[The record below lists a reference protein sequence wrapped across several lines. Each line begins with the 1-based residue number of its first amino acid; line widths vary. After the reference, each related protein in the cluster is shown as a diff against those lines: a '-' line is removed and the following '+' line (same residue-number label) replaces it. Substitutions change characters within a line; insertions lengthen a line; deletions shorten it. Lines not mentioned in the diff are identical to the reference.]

1 MKDEIFQELESNV
14 RSYCRT
20 FPVVFGRAQNAHLW
34 SEDGRKFID
43 FFAGAG
49 ALNYGHNNPFIKQR
63 VLEYLADDHVL
74 HALDMHTT
82 AKRAF
87 LQALKRYVLE
97 PKGLEYRVQFTGPTA
112 PMRSRLR

>member
-1 MKDEIFQELESNV
+1 MTWQCLSFREVVMKDEIFQELESNV

-63 VLEYLADDHVL
+63 VLEYLL
-74 HALDMHTT
+74 TT
-82 AKRAF
+82 MSCTPWTCTRPLSA
-87 LQALKRYVLE
+87 
-97 PKGLEYRVQFTGPTA
+97 
-112 PMRSRLR
+112 RSFRR